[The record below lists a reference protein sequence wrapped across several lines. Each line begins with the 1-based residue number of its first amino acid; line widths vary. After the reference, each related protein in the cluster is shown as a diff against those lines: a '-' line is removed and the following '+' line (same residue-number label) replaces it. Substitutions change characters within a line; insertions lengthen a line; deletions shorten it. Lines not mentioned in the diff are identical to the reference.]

1 MCHMFC
7 EVMQGKP
14 EFADLLTHNLK
25 HYPGQME
32 ATAIMEWVLDGS
44 SFMKAANKF
53 NETDLLQK
61 PNQDKYVHLL
71 LQHMNL

>member
-1 MCHMFC
+1 MVSLDLTCATTPTSWCCMCHMFC

-32 ATAIMEWVLDGS
+32 ATAIME
-44 SFMKAANKF
+44 
-53 NETDLLQK
+53 
-61 PNQDKYVHLL
+61 
-71 LQHMNL
+71 